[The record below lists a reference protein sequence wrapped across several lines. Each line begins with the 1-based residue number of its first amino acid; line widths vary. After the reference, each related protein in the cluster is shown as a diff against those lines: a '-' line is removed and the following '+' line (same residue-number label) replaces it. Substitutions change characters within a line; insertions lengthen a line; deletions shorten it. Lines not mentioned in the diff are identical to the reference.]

1 MRVSGRGWNA
11 HAPAGQRPLTGAAAV
26 PPGNTV
32 RRNRA
37 RKRCQLGATSF
48 ARAGGS
54 QSQGLWRLQ
63 RPRRGCGR
71 SRWPAHQLD
80 MSGHCSH
87 ELRCSSACQLNSG
100 RRRRKICA
108 RGTGGLS
115 DDGDSAR
122 GACAAAAAL
131 REHARDP
138 GAPPHSDPPQLGQI
152 RAPPQRPHKGWF
164 SHVWVPSF
172 LLLILASRRPP
183 SRPKVCS
190 LSPRPAPHP
199 PRVAHTH
206 DVAHSPHRD
215 SPTSTSLFAWQ
226 RRWVLNGSVKR

>member
-1 MRVSGRGWNA
+1 
-11 HAPAGQRPLTGAAAV
+11 
-26 PPGNTV
+26 
-32 RRNRA
+32 
-37 RKRCQLGATSF
+37 
-48 ARAGGS
+48 
-54 QSQGLWRLQ
+54 
-63 RPRRGCGR
+63 
-71 SRWPAHQLD
+71 

-138 GAPPHSDPPQLGQI
+138 GAPPHSRPPSVRTNKGA
-152 RAPPQRPHKGWF
+152 APETSGLVFHISG
-164 SHVWVPSF
+164 VPSF

-183 SRPKVCS
+183 SRPTQGVLS
-190 LSPRPAPHP
+190 LSSPGSTPATRRPHP
-199 PRVAHTH
+199 RRCTPSTPRLAHQHEPIRLAAPMGTERKRQALNKQKRALTGA
-206 DVAHSPHRD
+206 DTQAQPGAPALAKIKKKNSKRLPASRLKA
-215 SPTSTSLFAWQ
+215 S
-226 RRWVLNGSVKR
+226 RRPLNGSTKKKHLATLKPGAAKAAAAAAAAATTQAY

>member
-1 MRVSGRGWNA
+1 M
-11 HAPAGQRPLTGAAAV
+11 
-26 PPGNTV
+26 
-32 RRNRA
+32 
-37 RKRCQLGATSF
+37 
-48 ARAGGS
+48 
-54 QSQGLWRLQ
+54 Q

-138 GAPPHSDPPQLGQI
+138 GAPPHSRPPSVRTNKGA
-152 RAPPQRPHKGWF
+152 APETSGLVFHMSG
-164 SHVWVPSF
+164 VPSF

-206 DVAHSPHRD
+206 DVAHPPHRD
-215 SPTSTSLFAWQ
+215 SPTSTSVFAWQ